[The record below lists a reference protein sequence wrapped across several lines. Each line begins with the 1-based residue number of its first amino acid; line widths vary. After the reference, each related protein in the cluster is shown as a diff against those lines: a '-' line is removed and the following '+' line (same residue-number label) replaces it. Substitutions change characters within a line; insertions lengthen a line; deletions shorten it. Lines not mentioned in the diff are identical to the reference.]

1 MFVCFLTFF
10 SMQEQIRKFMDRVTV
25 NSGDLN
31 VFLFSVRINDGLM
44 QPVKLP
50 ELRLVSNISV
60 DTA

>member
-1 MFVCFLTFF
+1 
-10 SMQEQIRKFMDRVTV
+10 MQEQIRKFMDRVTV

-44 QPVKLP
+44 QLVKLP

>member
-1 MFVCFLTFF
+1 
-10 SMQEQIRKFMDRVTV
+10 MQEQIRKFMDRVTV

-50 ELRLVSNISV
+50 ELRLVSNTLISV